1 MKKLILCVSA
11 LVVAA
16 FGLRAQDVSITTNLA
31 DYADF
36 GTLNV
41 EASYALAQ
49 HWSILA
55 GGKYNPFR
63 FGEGEGVKQDKRRR
77 LSAGMRWWPWHVYS
91 GWWLA
96 GKVQVEEYSSGGIL
110 SRETQE
116 GMRYGGSLSGGYT
129 YMINKHLNASFGAGM
144 WGGYDKFTKYSCPV
158 CGLSIDKGEKV
169 FFLPDELIVA
179 LTYVF

>member
-55 GGKYNPFR
+55 GGKR
-63 FGEGEGVKQDKRRR
+63 
-77 LSAGMRWWPWHVYS
+77 
-91 GWWLA
+91 
-96 GKVQVEEYSSGGIL
+96 
-110 SRETQE
+110 
-116 GMRYGGSLSGGYT
+116 
-129 YMINKHLNASFGAGM
+129 
-144 WGGYDKFTKYSCPV
+144 
-158 CGLSIDKGEKV
+158 
-169 FFLPDELIVA
+169 
-179 LTYVF
+179 